1 MKILVTGHKGFIGGH
16 IYNYLKANNYEVYG
30 YDIGDELLD
39 LKYDYIIH
47 MAARGLI
54 RLSKDYPYEYF
65 SDGLDLTMKFLE
77 IARKNHSKFI
87 FPSSGSIKNP
97 SNPYSLAKKNSV
109 EWIKLYNRLYNID
122 YYILKFY
129 NIYGEHAK
137 KGAVYLFTK
146 AALKNEKAIVYG
158 DGSHVRDYLYVG
170 DVVKLIDDI
179 LKNNIEPG
187 EYEVGSGKGT
197 SVNDLINKIESITNK
212 KIAIEHRDYIV
223 DEAEILVAENTIIKN
238 PTPLEDGI
246 KKLCMCIKNDFE

>member
-16 IYNYLKANNYEVYG
+16 IYNYLKSKNYDVYG
-30 YDIGDELLD
+30 YDIGDSLKD
-39 LKYDYIIH
+39 IKYDYIIH

-65 SDGLDLTMKFLE
+65 SDGLNLTMKFLE
-77 IARKNHSKFI
+77 IARKNNSKFI

-97 SNPYSLAKKNSV
+97 TNPYSLAKKNSV
-109 EWIKLYNRLYNID
+109 EWIKLYKDLYNID

-146 AALKNEKAIVYG
+146 AALKNETATVYG

-170 DVVKLIDDI
+170 DVVKLIEDI
-179 LKNNIEPG
+179 LNNNIMPG
-187 EYEVGSGKGT
+187 EYEVGSGIGT
-197 SVNDLINKIESITNK
+197 SVNDLIKKIEAITSK
-212 KIAIEHRDYIV
+212 KIKVQYKDYIV
-223 DEAEILVAENTIIKN
+223 DEAESLIAENTVIKD
-238 PTPLEDGI
+238 PTSLDTGI
-246 KKLCMCIKNDFE
+246 KKVMECIINDK